1 MTNKT
6 STKMTNAQLAEIVE
20 TQRETLGIIKQ
31 RISQISD
38 NLAILSEDTERF
50 KNAVARDMNQLSDR
64 IK

>member
-38 NLAILSEDTERF
+38 TLAILSEDTERF